1 MNKQIKLLITL
12 MGCALSISAQESA
25 HVHGKGKMLI
35 SQEKNNWHIQL
46 ILPAVDVL
54 GFEHNPNTQKQR
66 EIVGEVAEKFRHNIS
81 IVKLDGKCLL
91 GDIKNSLREQR
102 DINHHEDDVEQD
114 IDPHGDIEVEYF
126 FSCQSS
132 VTKVSLT
139 LFKWIKS
146 LTSIEVQWVIDNG
159 QGMTLVTREEPTIE
173 W

>member
-12 MGCALSISAQESA
+12 MGCALSISA

-35 SQEKNNWHIQL
+35 SQDKNNWHIQL
-46 ILPAVDVL
+46 MLPAVDVL
-54 GFEHNPNTQKQR
+54 GFEHNPNTQKQH

-81 IVKLDGKCLL
+81 IVELDGKCLL
-91 GDIKNSLREQR
+91 GDIKSSLQEQR
-102 DINHHEDDVEQD
+102 DINHHEEDVVRD
-114 IDPHGDIEVEYF
+114 IDQHGDIEVEYF
-126 FSCQSS
+126 FACQSS
-132 VTKVSLT
+132 VTKVSLI

-146 LTSIEVQWVIDNG
+146 LTSIEVQWVIDKG